1 MPDYHSAYLF
11 YDLLFLAVWIALFV
25 LRHDLRVPMIIY
37 SLLVAPLGPGSEAWY
52 LRDYW
57 RPLTITGT
65 AIGIED
71 VLFAFAIGGIALAI
85 YPTIAGLRFVRSNTL
100 GPNPIIVG
108 IFGAFLFA
116 SLFIGTNL
124 FRINSVLMSVVAF
137 LLTSAAIVLFRR
149 DLLVPAM
156 FSGIIFLALFV
167 TIYQIMQR
175 VYPGLLDVW
184 CTGCNPS
191 GVRSLGWNIEEYLWD
206 SSWGVLGGILYPS
219 VAGLATIPRAPSL
232 SVAK

>member
-11 YDLLFLAVWIALFV
+11 YDALFLAVWIALFV
-25 LRHDLRVPMIIY
+25 LRNDLRVPMIIY

-57 RPLTITGT
+57 KPLTITGT
-65 AIGIED
+65 DVGIED

-85 YPTIAGLRFVRSNTL
+85 
-100 GPNPIIVG
+100 
-108 IFGAFLFA
+108 
-116 SLFIGTNL
+116 
-124 FRINSVLMSVVAF
+124 
-137 LLTSAAIVLFRR
+137 
-149 DLLVPAM
+149 M

-175 VYPGLLDVW
+175 VYPGLLEAW

-191 GVRSLGWNIEEYLWD
+191 GVRPLGWNIEEYLWD
-206 SSWGVLGGILYPS
+206 SAWGILGGILYPS
-219 VAGLATIPRAPSL
+219 VAGLATSRRAPDL
-232 SVAK
+232 F